1 MSKHRAV
8 CFCLAALGLAMM
20 QTDLNAQVVASNASW
35 SSEAIQ
41 VEPFGTSSK
50 SPVVTSARIQPGG
63 TLIAVVGD
71 DHIVNLFHRKTG
83 HFKGQLNKH
92 TDWVRT
98 ACFSPDGKKLATAGN
113 DRQLIIWDL
122 TGTAPRPTVIA
133 THPAAIAAVNWSGDG
148 AMIATVGFED
158 RIRVYSVASGSL
170 VHEIKGHDLDLRTV
184 GFSPESKLLAVGGRN
199 GSIEIFD
206 SATGTSTGVFPIH
219 SQRVRSLVFTGARQ
233 IASCGDDR
241 MVQLLDIDQPGNV
254 RTLPGHGGKLFS
266 ICNIGDGLLATGGSD
281 NTINLWNLS
290 TLESAGKLTGH
301 TGTVTSLDASNGIL
315 VSGSYDTRIRFW
327 TTGKI
332 AQQDNALHFQR

>member
-1 MSKHRAV
+1 MSKHHAV
-8 CFCLAALGLAMM
+8 CFCLSALALAMI
-20 QTDLNAQVVASNASW
+20 QTDLNAQVVANNASW

-41 VEPFGTSSK
+41 VEPFGSNSK

-71 DHIVNLFHRKTG
+71 DHIVNLFDRKTG

-98 ACFSPDGKKLATAGN
+98 ACFSPDGKQLATAGN
-113 DRQLIIWDL
+113 DRRLIIWDL
-122 TGTAPRPTVIA
+122 QGTTPQPTEIA
-133 THPAAIAAVNWSGDG
+133 THPAAIVQVAWSDDG

-158 RIRVYSVASGSL
+158 KIRVYTVATGSL
-170 VHEIKGHDLDLRTV
+170 LHDLPGHDLDLRTV
-184 GFSPESKLLAVGGRN
+184 AFSPGSQLLAVGGRN
-199 GSIEIFD
+199 GSIEVFD
-206 SATGTSTGVFPIH
+206 SASGLSSGIHPVH
-219 SQRVRSLVFTGARQ
+219 SQRIRSLVFTGARQ

-241 MVQLLDIDQPGNV
+241 VVQLLDIDQPGSV
-254 RTLPGHGGKLFS
+254 RTLPNHGGKLFT
-266 ICNIGDGLLATGGSD
+266 ICNIGDGMLATGGSD
-281 NTINLWNLS
+281 NTINLWNLA
-290 TLESAGKLTGH
+290 TLESAGKLSGH

-332 AQQDNALHFQR
+332 AQQNDALHFQR